1 MNFTS
6 TKIAGKKGK
15 KTGGT
20 KAGLISVQSR
30 CKVHPKE

>member
-6 TKIAGKKGK
+6 TKIANKKGK

-20 KAGLISVQSR
+20 KAGLISVQSGYR
-30 CKVHPKE
+30 VHHKE